1 MSSTSIP
8 AVHAPRVSTFLIH
21 RALPRLPV
29 DGRSIRWRPDLRTCW
44 TPIVKSID
52 GLSPGME
59 SIELR
64 EETIERLDDLRIE
77 DESYDELVTEL
88 INIYEAEELTMFH
101 SGDG

>member
-1 MSSTSIP
+1 
-8 AVHAPRVSTFLIH
+8 
-21 RALPRLPV
+21 
-29 DGRSIRWRPDLRTCW
+29 
-44 TPIVKSID
+44 
-52 GLSPGME
+52 ME